1 MHGDARAVVMS
12 WRRFLRRIARP
23 SPGRGRAAAEDD
35 PRGGE
40 TRPAPV
46 DGAIPAALARLRA
59 GPPGERVAAGS
70 SGDGARAPLDE
81 PHEDEAPVLD
91 EAELRALRE
100 ELAQELERLA
110 RRQRE
115 AAS

>member
-1 MHGDARAVVMS
+1 M
-12 WRRFLRRIARP
+12 
-23 SPGRGRAAAEDD
+23 
-35 PRGGE
+35 
-40 TRPAPV
+40 

-59 GPPGERVAAGS
+59 RPPDERVAAGS
-70 SGDGARAPLDE
+70 GDDGARAPLDE